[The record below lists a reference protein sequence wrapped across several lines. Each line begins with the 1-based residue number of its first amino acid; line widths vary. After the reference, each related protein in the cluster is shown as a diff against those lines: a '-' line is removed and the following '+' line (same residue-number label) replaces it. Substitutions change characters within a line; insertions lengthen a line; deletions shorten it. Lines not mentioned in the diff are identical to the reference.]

1 MQFHAIAPFFLV
13 LAIALSWP
21 RFASIFSLK
30 TKAEVAAAPLTTIA
44 TAINLSAIGLA
55 FAGNDPG
62 LAILVVLVG
71 VLLGATMRAPTPV
84 ISVALS
90 VASLAVSLQ
99 LS

>member
-1 MQFHAIAPFFLV
+1 MQFHAIAPVFLV
-13 LAIALSWP
+13 LAMALSWP
-21 RFASIFSLK
+21 RFASIFSPH
-30 TKAEVAAAPLTTIA
+30 TNADVATAPLTTIA

-62 LAILVVLVG
+62 PAVLIVLVG
-71 VLLGATMRAPTPV
+71 VFLGAVMRAPAPP